1 MDFLFRQKLART
13 RGSGNTFDVMMAAS
27 TCAIAAIGAVTILQP
42 ALTDSTKNALQIQ
55 TNSVT
60 GVNQVQALA
69 NQVEVTHSEL
79 EGNFTPE
86 AIPVGGQLNCL
97 SGQGANYTCFAPVS
111 LNPEDL
117 QSIMQ
122 SQNVS
127 MDVAA
132 SLGAR
137 ATSEQ
142 FQRYLSANASS
153 ETNAILNELLVSQN
167 QFFESLNSYQ
177 SLCSGRRLD
186 ATTARTCMGL
196 RTQLNRRRQAFQAFA
211 NRFNTRLNQESTL
224 NPSAIELIGN
234 YFLAVADFLA
244 PGSGGKVVVFV
255 RGSGGHFTR
264 REITLGGGRTGETMS
279 VESTPGQ
286 AFTTAISGEE

>member
-69 NQVEVTHSEL
+69 NQVEVTHSDL

-86 AIPVGGQLNCL
+86 TIPEGAQLNCL
-97 SGQGANYTCFAPVS
+97 SGQGASYTCFAPVS

-117 QSIMQ
+117 QSIMN

-142 FQRYLSANASS
+142 FQRYLSANASA
-153 ETNAILNELLVSQN
+153 ETNGLLNNLLASQN
-167 QFFESLNSYQ
+167 QFFESLISYQ
-177 SLCSGRRLD
+177 SQCSARRLD
-186 ATTARTCMGL
+186 STMARTCL
-196 RTQLNRRRQAFQAFA
+196 SIRTQLNRRRQAFQALA
-211 NRFNTRLNQESTL
+211 DRFKTRLNQENNL
-224 NPSAIELIGN
+224 NPNAIELIGN
-234 YFLAVADFLA
+234 YFMAVADFLA
-244 PGSGGKVVVFV
+244 PGSDGKVVVFH
-255 RGSGGHFTR
+255 RGSGGGFIR
-264 REITLGGGRTGETMS
+264 GEITIGGGRSEGI
-279 VESTPGQ
+279 VGASTPS
-286 AFTTAISGEE
+286 AEMSASSIRSE